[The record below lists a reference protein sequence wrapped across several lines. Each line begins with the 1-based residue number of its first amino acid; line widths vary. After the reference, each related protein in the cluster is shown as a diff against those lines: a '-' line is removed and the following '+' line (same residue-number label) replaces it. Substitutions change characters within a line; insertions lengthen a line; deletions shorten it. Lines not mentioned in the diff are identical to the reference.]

1 MSEPVPESDALAVE
15 VIGRGDRAASLLNEH
30 RLRLI
35 ESLDQPRSP
44 AELAKALGLPRQRV
58 NYHLKELERRELVR
72 VVEERSKGAVV
83 ERKYQRSAATY
94 VISGAALGSVS
105 SDPAQIQDR
114 FSASYQIALASRA
127 VQELGSMQQEA
138 RDAGKKLPTLSL
150 DVDVRFASAES
161 RNAFAEELV
170 QAVADLCSKY
180 QDDSAPQGRSFR
192 FYLGGYPTPKK

>member
-1 MSEPVPESDALAVE
+1 MPGSPPESDAPAVE

-35 ESLDQPRSP
+35 ESLDEPRSP
-44 AELAKALGLPRQRV
+44 AELAKTLGLPRQRV

-94 VISGAALGSVS
+94 VISGAALGRVS

-127 VQELGSMQQEA
+127 VQELGSMQKQA

-170 QAVADLCSKY
+170 QAVADLCRKY

-192 FYLGGYPTPKK
+192 FYLGGYPTPKT